1 MALRWQGFGDPGLRR
16 GPSPSVASLQG
27 VVRMQPP
34 PLLHTDRQTHAHAH
48 AHMEAPA
55 LVQVRLS
62 CSGRSPSGGKRPA
75 PQGLPGRNGDGPQG
89 VHFLQGWR
97 GRRVKESLEGQFG

>member
-48 AHMEAPA
+48 MEAPA
-55 LVQVRLS
+55 LCAGAPFLFRQESFRGQEASTPRLAREKWR
-62 CSGRSPSGGKRPA
+62 RSPGSAFSSG
-75 PQGLPGRNGDGPQG
+75 
-89 VHFLQGWR
+89 
-97 GRRVKESLEGQFG
+97 LEGQEGKRKS

>member
-34 PLLHTDRQTHAHAH
+34 PLLQEQDDNNKEKPRQRQQQLTFA
-48 AHMEAPA
+48 EPPPA
-55 LVQVRLS
+55 SSPVLS
-62 CSGRSPSGGKRPA
+62 TVCTVS
-75 PQGLPGRNGDGPQG
+75 D
-89 VHFLQGWR
+89 
-97 GRRVKESLEGQFG
+97 